1 MNFAPEPSPQSSPLE
16 EERRRK
22 APQVSEL
29 KSPLPSEGRGQGQGS
44 KMRSLP
50 MRVLLVGA
58 AGRMGKTVLDL
69 AQNDS
74 DIQITAQSDLGDSI
88 EPEMKSCD
96 VAIDF
101 SQADSIDEICRA
113 ALKHGKSLVIGTTGH
128 SQQQRKTIEETARS
142 IPIVLA
148 SNFSVGVNVLF
159 WLTQKAS
166 ELLGSDFN
174 PDIVETHHKMKK
186 DAPSGT
192 AKTLAEIL
200 TAMRNS
206 EIPIESIRQGDVVG
220 EHTVIFSGPGE
231 RLELSHRAADRGI
244 FARGA
249 LRAAKWIINKPPGLY
264 SMQDVLG
271 L

>member
-1 MNFAPEPSPQSSPLE
+1 MKNSP
-16 EERRRK
+16 
-22 APQVSEL
+22 V
-29 KSPLPSEGRGQGQGS
+29 
-44 KMRSLP
+44 
-50 MRVLLVGA
+50 RVLLIGA
-58 AGRMGKTVLDL
+58 AGRMGKTVREL

-74 DIQITAQSDLGDSI
+74 DIQIAAQCDLGDSI
-88 EPEMKSCD
+88 KPAMKNCD

-113 ALKHGKSLVIGTTGH
+113 ALQHGKSLVIGTTGH
-128 SQQQRKTIEETARS
+128 SPQQCKTIEETAHS

-159 WLTQKAS
+159 WLTKKAA
-166 ELLGSDFN
+166 ELIGSGFN
-174 PDIVETHHKMKK
+174 PEIVETHHKMKK

-200 TAMRNS
+200 KAVRNS
-206 EIPIESIRQGDVVG
+206 EIPIQSIREGNVVG
-220 EHTVIFSGPGE
+220 EHTVFFGGPGE
-231 RLELSHRAADRGI
+231 RLELTHRAANRGI
-244 FARGA
+244 FALGA
-249 LRAAKWIINKPPGLY
+249 LRAARWIVHKPPGLY